1 MTEETGRPRATA
13 PQLPR
18 WPVRLVDVPAGGLHV
33 RRRDL
38 GEADRA
44 AFAAQIGVAGLRGFD
59 LDIHVRPYRGDG
71 LAVEGRVSAEVDQT
85 CVVTL
90 EPMVSRIDEEVE
102 ITFRPEDKI
111 TTRLVEDEEDGLS
124 IDASHA
130 ADDPLIGGAIDAAAI
145 AAEFLALG
153 VDPYPRKPDAVFEK
167 PEGLGEASPFAGLS
181 KLKPG
186 T

>member
-1 MTEETGRPRATA
+1 MTDDKPRARTDLPA
-13 PQLPR
+13 LPR

-38 GEADRA
+38 SEADAA

-71 LAVEGRVSAEVDQT
+71 LAVEGRVAAEVDQT

-90 EPMVSRIDEEVE
+90 EPMVSRIAEEVD

-111 TTRLVEDEEDGLS
+111 TTKLVEDEEDGLS

-130 ADDPLIGGAIDAAAI
+130 ADDPLVGGVIDAAAI

-167 PEGLGEASPFAGLS
+167 PEGLGDASPFAGLS
-181 KLKPG
+181 KLKRG